1 MSHMKDLSIDELNEF
16 KVIEERNNKL
26 VLENRKMKE
35 EINRLRLEKQLMFKD
50 LLKMK
55 NDIENHFD
63 YIGKTYFSDNF
74 YEE

>member
-1 MSHMKDLSIDELNEF
+1 MSHIKDLSIDELNEF
-16 KVIEERNNKL
+16 KVIEERNSKL
-26 VLENRKMKE
+26 VLENRKMIE

-55 NDIENHFD
+55 KDIENHFD
-63 YIGKTYFSDNF
+63 HIGKTYFSDGF